1 MADEEEGATPG
12 EATVAQVK
20 MPLNLWL
27 FVAIF
32 ELLVIGGMVAAYFIL
47 KPQEAPKELIKFE
60 DSLPPESYVLEE
72 DEEVFGGMYPMEPF
86 VVNLADGGFLRLE
99 LVLQF
104 SGLDVPNNLHLSEPL
119 LRDGL
124 IIYLNQ
130 QKGAELL
137 KARGS
142 IELKKGI
149 ESIVNKV
156 LGSKI
161 KRVLLAEF
169 VVRQ

>member
-1 MADEEEGATPG
+1 MADEDESATPG
-12 EATVAQVK
+12 EASAEHVK
-20 MPLNLWL
+20 RPLNLWL

-47 KPQEAPKELIKFE
+47 TPQEAPQALIKFE

-72 DEEVFGGMYPMEPF
+72 DEEVFGAMYPMQPF
-86 VVNLADGGFLRLE
+86 VVNLSDGGFLRLE

-104 SGLDVPNNLHLSEPL
+104 PDLDVPNKLHLSEPL

-130 QKGAELL
+130 QKGTDLL

-149 ESIVNKV
+149 EGVVSKL